1 MIILVICCLSLFIV
15 GLDNTIVN
23 VALPSISRGLG
34 ASVSGLQWI
43 VDGYTMVLAS
53 LVMSAGATADRF
65 GRRQVFR
72 AGLMVFTVSSALC
85 SVAPSLGWL
94 IAFRVLQAI
103 GGSMLNPVAVSIIS
117 SVFKGRAER
126 AWAIGVWVTMFGVSM
141 ALGPVFGGVL
151 TAAVGWRSI
160 FWVNI
165 PVGLI
170 AIVLVSKFIPESRA
184 EVKRRLDLVAQL
196 LVIVMLGSLI
206 YAIIE
211 GAPSDWRE
219 PGIRA
224 LFGLA
229 GFAALVLVWW
239 ELRRKDPMIDPRSFR
254 NLPFTG
260 AVLTGI
266 CSFGS
271 LGGFLFL
278 ITIYLQEARGLSA
291 LHAGLHMLP
300 AAAAMAICPLPA
312 AWLAARRGLWLPLSL
327 GGLALMLSMIAMS
340 RLTVTSGELYL
351 IAAFTLFGI
360 GLGMVDGQISHA
372 AVSAM
377 PSSKAGVAA
386 GIASASRQ
394 VGQALGVA
402 VTGALLNAGLH
413 GPVRTDF
420 VTASRSAWLVLT
432 GCGCVVF
439 LLGLTTIR
447 ARLPE
452 RDLEPAA
459 DGPPAAPRRRPRYS
473 GKARPAPRLV
483 SPLEPTPSPVRALSP
498 GPATLPMPALAP
510 EPATLPMPALSPA
523 PTAAREPAAAWALAA
538 SRELAAAR
546 QRAVARE
553 LASARGLAASP
564 ELAASREPTA
574 AGEPALT
581 PEPAAARELAT
592 ARGLTPSPDVAAA
605 LKPAPSRAPKPP
617 RERAASRESAASQPE
632 PAGEATASRGPEP
645 PRQPE
650 WVWERTQS
658 REPEPSWGPPPSR
671 DPEPSW
677 KPEPE
682 PAPEPTASREPEP
695 SWGPPPSRESAPSW
709 KQEPEPAR
717 EPSPAW
723 QPEPVPEPAA
733 SREPTP
739 SPEPEPSWGLPA
751 SREPEPS
758 WKHEPEP
765 AREPSPAWAP
775 EPAPELSPEP
785 EWIPPEPPRRPPP
798 RYPAPASGNPTVIT
812 RREQVYYRRQWR
824 ADSEQSQ
831 SLPAARLPVAEAV
844 EKTAEHAALA
854 GQRRGGWRRDGALP
868 GDRPVVVGAG
878 DGVHDLGLSEV
889 LGPFDLRHVTDQH
902 AVPHDLGFQAS
913 RAVGVPLRL
922 TPARQR
928 HTDAELAAA
937 AAQQM
942 RVDPAVT

>member
-1 MIILVICCLSLFIV
+1 MTQRKQDAPVAEDGAPRRMIILVICCLSLFIV

-211 GAPSDWRE
+211 GARSDWRE

-229 GFAALVLVWW
+229 GVAALVLVWW

-351 IAAFTLFGI
+351 IAAFTLFGV

-394 VGQALGVA
+394 MGQALGVA

-452 RDLEPAA
+452 RDLEPAI
-459 DGPPAAPRRRPRYS
+459 DGPPAAPWRRPRYS
-473 GKARPAPRLV
+473 GKARPTPRLA
-483 SPLEPTPSPVRALSP
+483 SPPEPTPSQVRALSP
-498 GPATLPMPALAP
+498 EPAMLPMPAQAP

-553 LASARGLAASP
+553 LASARGLAAS
-564 ELAASREPTA
+564 R
-574 AGEPALT
+574 
-581 PEPAAARELAT
+581 
-592 ARGLTPSPDVAAA
+592 
-605 LKPAPSRAPKPP
+605 
-617 RERAASRESAASQPE
+617 
-632 PAGEATASRGPEP
+632 
-645 PRQPE
+645 
-650 WVWERTQS
+650 
-658 REPEPSWGPPPSR
+658 
-671 DPEPSW
+671 
-677 KPEPE
+677 
-682 PAPEPTASREPEP
+682 
-695 SWGPPPSRESAPSW
+695 
-709 KQEPEPAR
+709 
-717 EPSPAW
+717 
-723 QPEPVPEPAA
+723 
-733 SREPTP
+733 
-739 SPEPEPSWGLPA
+739 
-751 SREPEPS
+751 
-758 WKHEPEP
+758 
-765 AREPSPAWAP
+765 
-775 EPAPELSPEP
+775 
-785 EWIPPEPPRRPPP
+785 
-798 RYPAPASGNPTVIT
+798 N
-812 RREQVYYRRQWR
+812 
-824 ADSEQSQ
+824 
-831 SLPAARLPVAEAV
+831 
-844 EKTAEHAALA
+844 
-854 GQRRGGWRRDGALP
+854 
-868 GDRPVVVGAG
+868 
-878 DGVHDLGLSEV
+878 
-889 LGPFDLRHVTDQH
+889 
-902 AVPHDLGFQAS
+902 
-913 RAVGVPLRL
+913 
-922 TPARQR
+922 
-928 HTDAELAAA
+928 
-937 AAQQM
+937 
-942 RVDPAVT
+942 

>member
-1 MIILVICCLSLFIV
+1 MTQPKRDASAAEDGAPRRMIILVICCLSLFIV

-23 VALPSISRGLG
+23 VALPTISRGLG

-72 AGLMVFTVSSALC
+72 AGLMVFTLSSALC

-117 SVFKGRAER
+117 SVFRGRAER

-196 LVIVMLGSLI
+196 LVIVMLSSLI

-211 GAPSDWRE
+211 GAHSDWSK

-229 GFAALVLVWW
+229 GVAALVLVWW
-239 ELRRKDPMIDPRSFR
+239 ELRRQDPMIDPRSFR

-260 AVLTGI
+260 AVLTAI

-278 ITIYLQEARGLSA
+278 STIYLQDARGLSA

-340 RLTVTSGELYL
+340 RLTVSSGELYL

-377 PSSKAGVAA
+377 PSSKAGLAA
-386 GIASASRQ
+386 GVASAGRQ
-394 VGQALGVA
+394 MGQALGVA
-402 VTGALLNAGLH
+402 VCGALLNAGLH

-420 VTASRSAWLVLT
+420 ITASRPAWLVLT
-432 GCGCVVF
+432 GCGCIVF
-439 LLGLTTIR
+439 LLGMTTIR
-447 ARLPE
+447 HRLPE
-452 RDLEPAA
+452 RDQEPVA
-459 DGPPAAPRRRPRYS
+459 DGPPAAPPRRPRSS
-473 GKARPAPRLV
+473 GKARPVPGLG
-483 SPLEPTPSPVRALSP
+483 SPPKPAPSPVRALSP
-498 GPATLPMPALAP
+498 EPATLPLPTVSR
-510 EPATLPMPALSPA
+510 EPATLPMPALSPTPA
-523 PTAAREPAAAWALAA
+523 AAREPAAAWALAA

-553 LASARGLAASP
+553 LGAARELAASP
-564 ELAASREPTA
+564 ETAASGDPTA
-574 AGEPALT
+574 AREPAPT
-581 PEPAAARELAT
+581 PEQAPTLELTAAPELAT
-592 ARGLTPSPDVAAA
+592 ARELAPSPDVAAS
-605 LKPAPSRAPKPP
+605 LKPAPAPAP
-617 RERAASRESAASQPE
+617 S
-632 PAGEATASRGPEP
+632 PAPEP

-650 WVWERTQS
+650 PIQEPAAALETAASREQTQPRQPEPAPEPALS
-658 REPEPSWGPPPSR
+658 REPEPSWGP
-671 DPEPSW
+671 
-677 KPEPE
+677 
-682 PAPEPTASREPEP
+682 AP
-695 SWGPPPSRESAPSW
+695 
-709 KQEPEPAR
+709 
-717 EPSPAW
+717 
-723 QPEPVPEPAA
+723 
-733 SREPTP
+733 
-739 SPEPEPSWGLPA
+739 

-758 WKHEPEP
+758 WKREPEP
-765 AREPSPAWAP
+765 TREPSPTWEAEP
-775 EPAPELSPEP
+775 EPELSPEP
-785 EWIPPEPPRRPPP
+785 EWIPLEPRRPPPP

-824 ADSEQSQ
+824 ADSEQGQ
-831 SLPAARLPVAEAV
+831 SLSATRLPVAEAV
-844 EKTAEHAALA
+844 
-854 GQRRGGWRRDGALP
+854 
-868 GDRPVVVGAG
+868 
-878 DGVHDLGLSEV
+878 
-889 LGPFDLRHVTDQH
+889 
-902 AVPHDLGFQAS
+902 
-913 RAVGVPLRL
+913 
-922 TPARQR
+922 
-928 HTDAELAAA
+928 
-937 AAQQM
+937 
-942 RVDPAVT
+942 

>member
-1 MIILVICCLSLFIV
+1 MTQRKQDAPVAEDGAPRRMIILVICCLSLFIV

-229 GFAALVLVWW
+229 GVAALVLVWW

-351 IAAFTLFGI
+351 IAAFTLFGV

-394 VGQALGVA
+394 MGQALGVA

-452 RDLEPAA
+452 RDLEPAI
-459 DGPPAAPRRRPRYS
+459 DGPPAAPWRRPRYS
-473 GKARPAPRLV
+473 GKARPAPRLA
-483 SPLEPTPSPVRALSP
+483 SPPEPTPSQVRALSP
-498 GPATLPMPALAP
+498 EPATLPMPALAP

-574 AGEPALT
+574 AREPALTPEPAQT

-592 ARGLTPSPDVAAA
+592 ARGLAPSPDVAAA
-605 LKPAPSRAPKPP
+605 LKPAPSPAPEPP
-617 RERAASRESAASQPE
+617 RQPEPTRERAASRE
-632 PAGEATASRGPEP
+632 R
-645 PRQPE
+645 
-650 WVWERTQS
+650 
-658 REPEPSWGPPPSR
+658 EPSWGPPP
-671 DPEPSW
+671 
-677 KPEPE
+677 
-682 PAPEPTASREPEP
+682 
-695 SWGPPPSRESAPSW
+695 
-709 KQEPEPAR
+709 
-717 EPSPAW
+717 
-723 QPEPVPEPAA
+723 
-733 SREPTP
+733 
-739 SPEPEPSWGLPA
+739 

-765 AREPSPAWAP
+765 AREPSPAWEP

-844 EKTAEHAALA
+844 EETAEHAALA

-868 GDRPVVVGAG
+868 GDRLVVVGAG

-913 RAVGVPLRL
+913 RAVGVPLRR